1 MSLVNDN
8 WNSGDPY
15 EYFMGRWSK
24 QLAPL
29 FLDWLNAQPD
39 ESWLDLGC
47 GTGALSEAIHLL
59 QRPSWL
65 TCLDASPAF
74 IDQVAKKAWPDTDY
88 LVGIAQQIP
97 VQDQSYDLVVSALAF
112 NFFDDLAAALEE
124 MKRVLKPEGTIAAY
138 VWDYAGEM
146 EFLRIFWHTVV
157 ELDPAAAPLD
167 EGNRFPICNPTR
179 LEEAFHAVALHQ
191 IQSGYLVMTTR
202 FMHFDDYWNP
212 FLGGQGPAPS
222 YLGSLS
228 PVQQTRLRE
237 AIREKLPVESDGSI
251 QLIARAIAIRGNL

>member
-1 MSLVNDN
+1 
-8 WNSGDPY
+8 
-15 EYFMGRWSK
+15 
-24 QLAPL
+24 
-29 FLDWLNAQPD
+29 
-39 ESWLDLGC
+39 
-47 GTGALSEAIHLL
+47 
-59 QRPSWL
+59 
-65 TCLDASPAF
+65 
-74 IDQVAKKAWPDTDY
+74 PDTDY

-146 EFLRIFWHTVV
+146 EFLRIFWDTVV

-179 LEEAFHAVALHQ
+179 LEEAFHAAALHQ